1 MLTLINTNRMTPP
14 IAPIGLD
21 YLAGAVRAAGH
32 AVDLVDLCLA
42 DDPDSVIADY
52 FSSRQPNLVGL
63 SLRNVDDCFLAGSA
77 WFVPDLRETVLRIR
91 AVSDAPI
98 VIGGVG
104 YSIFPRE
111 ILESCGADFG
121 IHGDGERAVVE
132 LLGELGGRRRFD
144 RVDGLV
150 WRENGT
156 VHANPPALVSPAGTA
171 GNRDAVDNQTY
182 FRLGGQIGLETTRG
196 CNRRCIYCPEPR
208 IKGSVCRPRNP
219 RLVADEV
226 ESLLAQGID
235 VLHLCD
241 SEFNIPLAHARAVCE
256 EFIRRGLGRRIRW
269 YAYLAVVPFDES
281 LARDMFKAGCVG
293 INFTG
298 DSASAAMLAAYAQR
312 HTPEDLA
319 RTVRLC
325 RENGITVMIDL
336 LLGGPGETAETAAES
351 IRFVKRIEPDCVG
364 AGLGV
369 RLYPETEV
377 LAILAAQGP
386 LEHNPGIRR
395 KYDGPIDLLRPTFYV
410 SPGLGDRPAQLVR
423 DLIDG
428 DQRFFEPADE
438 TGPATETA
446 SSGDHNYNDSDEL
459 VSAIANGARGA
470 YWDILRKIKDTGTA

>member
-21 YLAGAVRAAGH
+21 YLAEAVREAGH
-32 AVDLVDLCLA
+32 GVDLIDLCLA
-42 DDPDSVIADY
+42 EEPHAAMLDY
-52 FSSRQPNLVGL
+52 FSSHRPDLVGL

-77 WFVPDLRETVLRIR
+77 WFLPDLRETVRRIR
-91 AVSDAPI
+91 AVTDAPI
-98 VIGGVG
+98 AIGGVG

-111 ILESCGADFG
+111 ILEYCGADFG
-121 IHGDGERAVVE
+121 IHGDGERAIVE
-132 LLGELGGRRRFD
+132 LLAELDGRRRFD

-156 VHANPPALVSPAGTA
+156 VHANRPAHVSPPTIARS
-171 GNRDAVDNQTY
+171 RDVVDNRTY

-208 IKGSVCRPRNP
+208 IKGSVCRSQDP

-241 SEFNIPLAHARAVCE
+241 SEFNIPVAHARAVCQ
-256 EFIRRGLGRRIRW
+256 EFISRGLGRQICW

-281 LARDMFKAGCVG
+281 LARDMRQAGCVG

-298 DSASAAMLAAYAQR
+298 DSASAAMLAKYAQR

-336 LLGGPGETAETAAES
+336 LLGGPGETTQTAAES
-351 IRFVKRIEPDCVG
+351 IRFIKRIEPDCAG

-386 LEHNPGIRR
+386 LGHNAGVRR

-428 DQRFFEPADE
+428 DTRFFEPADE
-438 TGPATETA
+438 TGPAAETG
-446 SSGDHNYNDSDEL
+446 SSSDHNYNDSHRL

-470 YWDILRKIKDTGTA
+470 YWDILRAIKRNPA